1 MYLLLVLVSCR
12 KIKTS
17 SAAAFLLD
25 EGLNMS
31 NDFRLGDQAHER
43 VPKSD
48 SNLGVLIGGFVAM
61 ALLCLFI
68 AVKCDDV

>member
-1 MYLLLVLVSCR
+1 
-12 KIKTS
+12 
-17 SAAAFLLD
+17 
-25 EGLNMS
+25 MS
-31 NDFRLGDQAHER
+31 NNFRLGDQAHER
-43 VPKSD
+43 VKLHIPKSD